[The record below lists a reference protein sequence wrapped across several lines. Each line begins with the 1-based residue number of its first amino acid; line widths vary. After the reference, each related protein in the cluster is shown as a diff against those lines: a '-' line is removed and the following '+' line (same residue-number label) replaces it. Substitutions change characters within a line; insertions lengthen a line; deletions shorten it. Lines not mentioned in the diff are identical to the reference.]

1 MKIRQIQ
8 TKLTDVFFVD
18 GELFEAQAIK
28 KHMRINHK
36 AFCFIMGNGAGTT
49 IAFFETIYMLEKCT
63 SGISKYTE
71 KVKIMLDPADGEL
84 HEIEV
89 EECI

>member
-1 MKIRQIQ
+1 MKIKQIP
-8 TKLTDVFFVD
+8 TKLSNYFFVS
-18 GELFEAQAIK
+18 GELFNSWHIRE
-28 KHMRINHK
+28 HMKTNNK
-36 AFCFIMGNGAGTT
+36 TFCFIMGNNAGTT

-63 SGISKYTE
+63 SGISKSTE

-89 EECI
+89 IE

>member
-8 TKLTDVFFVD
+8 TKLYDYFFVN
-18 GELFEAQAIK
+18 GELFDSWHIRE
-28 KHMRINHK
+28 HMKTNHK
-36 AFCFIMGNGAGTT
+36 TFCFIMGNDVGTT
-49 IAFFETIYMLEKCT
+49 ITFFETIDMLEKCANT
-63 SGISKYTE
+63 ISKSTK

-89 EECI
+89 EEC

>member
-1 MKIRQIQ
+1 MKIKQIP
-8 TKLTDVFFVD
+8 TNLGKFFFVS
-18 GELFEAQAIK
+18 EEVFYT
-28 KHMRINHK
+28 KHIRDHMKTNNK
-36 AFCFIMGNGAGTT
+36 TFCFIMGNDAGTT

-63 SGISKYTE
+63 SGISKSTE

-89 EECI
+89 EE

>member
-1 MKIRQIQ
+1 MKIKQIP
-8 TKLTDVFFVD
+8 TKLNEVFFVD

-28 KHMRINHK
+28 KHMRINRK
-36 AFCFIMGNGAGTT
+36 TFCFIMGSDAGTT

-63 SGISKYTE
+63 SGISKFTE

-89 EECI
+89 IE

>member
-1 MKIRQIQ
+1 MKIKQVS
-8 TKLTDVFFVD
+8 TKLSNYFFVS
-18 GELFEAQAIK
+18 GELFDSRHIRD
-28 KHMRINHK
+28 HMKTNNK
-36 AFCFIMGNGAGTT
+36 TFCFIMGNGAGTT

-63 SGISKYTE
+63 SRISKSTE

-89 EECI
+89 EEC

>member
-1 MKIRQIQ
+1 MKIKQIQ
-8 TKLTDVFFVD
+8 TNLGKFFFVN
-18 GELFEAQAIK
+18 EEVFYTQHIRE
-28 KHMRINHK
+28 HMKTNNK
-36 AFCFIMGNGAGTT
+36 TFCFIMGNDAGTT

-63 SGISKYTE
+63 SGISKSTE

-89 EECI
+89 I